1 MVARPTDLDLMFAYA
16 AAAMENEDYEPAIA
30 TLERMLIF
38 EPNLPRVRLEL
49 AVAYFRLGVYE
60 VAQFHFQSVLDADP
74 PQEVA
79 ARIEAFTSEIE
90 RRTARNALS
99 GFVAFGPI
107 FSTNA
112 NLGPPDRELRSEF
125 FPGGV
130 ALIDADQ
137 VANSDFGFQLVASAT
152 HSYDLRGP
160 DDSAW
165 ISTAVYTGRRF
176 LEEDDGALDAV
187 SVTTGPLLSLDD
199 EAFGLKGRPYVSGG
213 LVRSADEHLYAEVG
227 GGIELSQPIDRE
239 LALFGVATL
248 DWRDFESDR
257 DAFDGAYGGMFA
269 GVVYT
274 PERQT
279 ELRAAAL
286 ARVDLGREEYTTSAE
301 IGLRLSA
308 ARSFSVAEAFGPEVF
323 ELPWRLTVF
332 TQASYR
338 GFDGPDPAVDADETR
353 RDVDARVGA
362 RLVAPLSARNA
373 LALEAGH
380 FERFSNIGNYDFSS
394 FDVGLSFIRLF

>member
-1 MVARPTDLDLMFAYA
+1 MFAYA
-16 AAAMENEDYEPAIA
+16 AVAMENEDYEPAIA

-38 EPNLPRVRLEL
+38 EPDLPRVRLEL

-60 VAQFHFQSVLDADP
+60 VANFHFQSVLDDDP
-74 PQEVA
+74 PPEVA
-79 ARIEAFTSEIE
+79 ARIATFVSEIE
-90 RRTARNALS
+90 RRTARNALF

-137 VANSDFGFQLVASAT
+137 VAESDFGFQLVASAT
-152 HSYDLRGP
+152 HAYDLRGP
-160 DDSAW
+160 NEAAW
-165 ISTAVYTGRRF
+165 VSTAVYTGRRF
-176 LEEDDGALDAV
+176 FEQDDGALDAV
-187 SVTTGPLLSLDD
+187 SVTTGPQLALDD
-199 EAFGLKGRPYVSGG
+199 EAFGLTGRPFLNAG
-213 LVRSADEHLYAEVG
+213 LVRSADEHLYAEFG
-227 GGIELSQPIDRE
+227 AGAEFSKPIDRE

-257 DAFDGAYGGMFA
+257 DAFDGAYGGVFA

-274 PERQT
+274 PERRT

-286 ARVDLGREEYTTSAE
+286 ARVDLAREEYTTSGE

-308 ARSFSVAEAFGPEVF
+308 ARSFSVEEALGSSTF
-323 ELPWRLTVF
+323 ELPWRLSVF

-353 RDVDARVGA
+353 SDVDARIGA

-373 LALEAGH
+373 IALEAGH
-380 FERFSNIGNYDFSS
+380 FERFSNIENYDFSS
-394 FDVGLSFIRLF
+394 FDVALSFIRLF